1 MNRFERFLRQMS
13 ESFVPVAIMA
23 VFMVMSMA
31 LLSAAT
37 ENSSQFGRM
46 HLVLVVINVLGLI
59 VLVGLIGINLTK
71 VLSQYKRNVTG
82 SRFTARLVVIFVILS
97 VAPVSLVYYFSL
109 G

>member
-46 HLVLVVINVLGLI
+46 HLVLVV
-59 VLVGLIGINLTK
+59 
-71 VLSQYKRNVTG
+71 SMCWD
-82 SRFTARLVVIFVILS
+82 
-97 VAPVSLVYYFSL
+97 
-109 G
+109 

>member
-1 MNRFERFLRQMS
+1 MSKTEQMLRKLS
-13 ESFVPVAIMA
+13 ESFFPVAIMA

-59 VLVGLIGINLTK
+59 ILVGLIGVN
-71 VLSQYKRNVTG
+71 
-82 SRFTARLVVIFVILS
+82 
-97 VAPVSLVYYFSL
+97 
-109 G
+109 